1 MERIPQPN
9 EIYQHFKGNLY
20 RVVTLAKHADTGE
33 RMVIYQALYGDF
45 EIWARPLREFTGR
58 VDERKHPE
66 AAGRQR
72 FTLLPQIMGQD
83 GLKPPAAGKPE
94 QAAPAG
100 EEPSQSPSAG
110 GNPALAREQMPAA
123 SDLPEDAAGRDLTAA
138 GTEEASGLAVPPS
151 GPAAPPS
158 DEEEP
163 ALDPML
169 MAFLDADSYEEK
181 LAIFTDMRGRI
192 TDDMLTTMAVALD
205 IDLKE
210 GELMERY
217 EELKNCIVMLE
228 KYECNRLR

>member
-33 RMVIYQALYGDF
+33 RMVVYQALYGDF

-83 GLKPPAAGKPE
+83 GL
-94 QAAPAG
+94 
-100 EEPSQSPSAG
+100 
-110 GNPALAREQMPAA
+110 NPPAA
-123 SDLPEDAAGRDLTAA
+123 SDLPEDAAGRALSAA
-138 GTEEASGLAVPPS
+138 GAEEAS

-158 DEEEP
+158 EEEEP

>member
-1 MERIPQPN
+1 MEKIPQPN

-83 GLKPPAAGKPE
+83 GL
-94 QAAPAG
+94 
-100 EEPSQSPSAG
+100 
-110 GNPALAREQMPAA
+110 NPPAA
-123 SDLPEDAAGRDLTAA
+123 SDLPEDAAGRALSAA
-138 GTEEASGLAVPPS
+138 GAEEAS

-158 DEEEP
+158 GEEEP

-181 LAIFTDMRGRI
+181 LAIFTDMRGRV

-228 KYECNRLR
+228 KYECTRLR